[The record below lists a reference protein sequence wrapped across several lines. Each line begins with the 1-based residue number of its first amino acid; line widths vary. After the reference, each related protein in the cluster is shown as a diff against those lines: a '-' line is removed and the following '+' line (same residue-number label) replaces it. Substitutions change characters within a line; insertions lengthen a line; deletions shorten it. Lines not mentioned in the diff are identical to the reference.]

1 MRCNMENKNYNW
13 RYLQGMKTVTDEIYC
28 ETLDLPIDLAYT
40 PEINECFIAE
50 QQDPEKARQ
59 EIRILMANRG
69 ILPEGY

>member
-1 MRCNMENKNYNW
+1 
-13 RYLQGMKTVTDEIYC
+13 MKTVTDDVYC
-28 ETLDLPIDLAYT
+28 ETLDLPLTLAGT
-40 PEINECFIAE
+40 PEINETFISE

>member
-1 MRCNMENKNYNW
+1 MTDKNYNW
-13 RYLQGMKTVTDEIYC
+13 RYLQGMKTVTDDVYC
-28 ETLDLPIDLAYT
+28 KTLGLPTTLAYT

-50 QQDPEKARQ
+50 QSDPDKARQ